1 MTCKE
6 KILSEDYLDII
17 EAGVSPSDLAS
28 GFQDYC
34 VQKVTDN
41 ISNIY
46 INLDEVKDIFPE
58 AEQFSILPKCYGIV
72 SDNNLNRI
80 SREPFNYLPLSD
92 TGILSIQKEPLGLT
106 GRKVLIAVIDTG
118 IDYQNPLFQNEDKTT
133 RIRAIWDQT
142 IQTGRPP
149 EQFAYGTE
157 YTMAEINNALAHEN
171 PLEYVASED
180 TIGHGSALASV
191 VAGSGRM
198 SDVIYTS
205 PAPDAEILVVKLKQ
219 AKTYLRRLYLI
230 PEGTPC
236 YQENDIMAAISYVR
250 SFVEVTRQPV
260 VVCLGLGSSMGNHA
274 GNTALSSMIS
284 EVSNT
289 RNLCIVSCAGDEGNA
304 RHHYAGESPAGDSS
318 PKETELFVENG
329 SEGFFLEFWAE
340 EPGVFQI
347 SVRSPAGETTG
358 LINNKNGSDI
368 TYSYVYGDSQLQV
381 NYVLAE
387 DYSGWQ
393 GVFLR
398 LVRPVAG
405 IWTIQVTPQDVGIDL
420 QYHMWL
426 PISAFLQGQAYFIQS
441 SPYETLTS
449 PVPYRGIIVV
459 SGYNSYENS
468 VYLDSSRGFTADGRI
483 FPDLCAP
490 AVGFT
495 TPYGVVNGT
504 DFAAALTAGAV
515 AQIFQWGVIMK
526 KDIFLDDKE
535 IRNYLIRGTTKRR
548 SVVYPDRMMGYGLL
562 NLVGTYEKI
571 ASY

>member
-17 EAGVSPSDLAS
+17 EASVVPADLAF

-34 VQKVTDN
+34 VQDVTEN

-46 INLDEVKDIFPE
+46 INIDEVGDIFPG
-58 AEQFSILPKCYGIV
+58 AEQFSILPRCYGIV
-72 SDNNLNRI
+72 SDNNF
-80 SREPFNYLPLSD
+80 SRLSPEPFNYLPLSD
-92 TGILSIQKEPLGLT
+92 TGILSVQKEPLNLT
-106 GRKVLIAVIDTG
+106 GQKVLVAVIDTG
-118 IDYQNPLFQNEDKTT
+118 IDYRNPLLRNQDGTT

-149 EQFAYGTE
+149 SQFAYGTE
-157 YTMAEINNALAHEN
+157 FTMAEINDALTHEN
-171 PLEYVASED
+171 PLEYVASVDE
-180 TIGHGSALASV
+180 IGHGSALASV
-191 VAGSGRM
+191 MAGSGRI
-198 SDVIYTS
+198 SDVEYTS

-230 PEGTPC
+230 PDETPC
-236 YQENDIMAAISYVR
+236 FQENDIMTAISYVR

-284 EVSNT
+284 EVSNI
-289 RNLCIVSCAGDEGNA
+289 RNFCIISCGGDEGNA
-304 RHHYAGESPAGDSS
+304 RHHYAGEANAGDLSS
-318 PKETELFVENG
+318 KETELLVEEG

-347 SVRSPAGETTG
+347 AVRSPSGETTG
-358 LINNKNGSDI
+358 LINSKNGSDI
-368 TYSYVYGDSQLQV
+368 TYSYVYGDTRLQV

-387 DYSGWQ
+387 DFSGWQ
-393 GVFLR
+393 GVFIRLR
-398 LVRPVAG
+398 RPVAG
-405 IWTIQVTPQDVGIDL
+405 IWTIQVTPQDIGIDL
-420 QYHMWL
+420 KYHLWL
-426 PISAFLQGQAYFIQS
+426 PISSFLQGQAYFIQS

-468 VYLDSSRGFTADGRI
+468 VYLNSSRGFTVDDRI
-483 FPDLCAP
+483 YPDLCAP
-490 AVGFT
+490 AVGLT

-548 SVVYPDRMMGYGLL
+548 DIVYPDRMMGYGLL

-571 ASY
+571 AGY

>member
-17 EAGVSPSDLAS
+17 EVNIDQGDLS
-28 GFQDYC
+28 MGFMDYC
-34 VQKVTDN
+34 IQNVTDN

-46 INLDEVKDIFPE
+46 ISLDEVKDIFPA
-58 AEQFSILPKCYGIV
+58 AEQFSILPNCYGIV
-72 SDNNLNRI
+72 SDNNINRV

-106 GRKVLIAVIDTG
+106 GQKVLVAIIDTG
-118 IDYQNPLFQNEDKTT
+118 IDYQNPLFRNEDGTT

-149 EQFAYGTE
+149 NQFAYGTE
-157 YTMAEINNALAHEN
+157 YTMAEINDALTREN
-171 PLEYVASED
+171 PLEYVASVDE
-180 TIGHGSALASV
+180 IGHGSALASV
-191 VAGSGRM
+191 MAGNGRVL
-198 SDVIYTS
+198 DTIYTS

-219 AKTYLRRLYLI
+219 AKTYLRKLYLI
-230 PEGTPC
+230 PDEVPC

-250 SFVEVTRQPV
+250 SFVEITRQPV

-284 EVSNT
+284 ETSNI
-289 RNLCIVSCAGDEGNA
+289 RNFCIVSCGGDEGNA
-304 RHHYAGESPAGDSS
+304 RHHYAGESLAGDNSQ
-318 PKETELFVENG
+318 KEMELFVEEG
-329 SEGFFLEFWAE
+329 SKGFFLEFWAE

-347 SVRSPAGETTG
+347 AVKSPAGETTG
-358 LINNKNGSDI
+358 MINNKNGTDL

-393 GVFLR
+393 GVFIR
-398 LVRPVAG
+398 MIRPAAG
-405 IWTIQVTPQDVGIDL
+405 IWTIQVLPQDVGIDL

-426 PISAFLQGQAYFIQS
+426 PISAFLQDQAYFIRS

-459 SGYNSYENS
+459 SGYNNYENS
-468 VYLDSSRGFTADGRI
+468 VYLNSSRGFTADDRI
-483 FPDLCAP
+483 YPDLCAP
-490 AVGFT
+490 AVGYT

-526 KDIFLDDKE
+526 KDIYLDDKE

-548 SVVYPDRMMGYGLL
+548 DTVYPDRMMGYGLL

-571 ASY
+571 AGY

>member
-17 EAGVSPSDLAS
+17 EAGVSENGQTL

-34 VQKVTDN
+34 IQNVTDN

-46 INLDEVKDIFPE
+46 ININEAREIFPA

-72 SDNNLNRI
+72 SNNNLNRG

-92 TGILSIQKEPLGLT
+92 SGILNIQKEPLGLT
-106 GRKVLIAVIDTG
+106 GKGVLVAIIDTG
-118 IDYQNPLFQNEDKTT
+118 IDYQNPLFRNEDGTT

-142 IQTGRPP
+142 IQTGRSPN
-149 EQFAYGTE
+149 QFAYGTE
-157 YTMAEINNALAHEN
+157 YTMAEIDAALAQGN
-171 PLEYVASED
+171 PLEYVATVDE
-180 TIGHGSALASV
+180 IGHGTALASV
-191 VAGSGRM
+191 IAGNGRV
-198 SDVIYTS
+198 SDVGYTS
-205 PAPDAEILVVKLKQ
+205 PAPDAGILVVKLKQ

-230 PEGTPC
+230 PDEAPC
-236 YQENDIMAAISYVR
+236 YQENDIMAAIAYVR

-274 GNTALSSMIS
+274 GNTPLSSMIS
-284 EVSNT
+284 EVSNI
-289 RNLCIVSCAGDEGNA
+289 RNLCIVSCGGDEGNA
-304 RHHYAGESPAGDSS
+304 RHHYAGVSVAGDNSQ
-318 PKETELFVENG
+318 KETELFVEEG
-329 SEGFFLEFWAE
+329 SEGFFLEFWAK

-347 SVRSPAGETTG
+347 AVRSPAGETTG
-358 LINNKNGSDI
+358 LINSKNGSDI

-381 NYVLAE
+381 SYELAE

-393 GVFLR
+393 GAFFR
-398 LVRPVAG
+398 LIRPAAG
-405 IWTIQVTPQDVGIDL
+405 IWTIQVVPQDVGIDL

-449 PVPYRGIIVV
+449 PVPYRGVIVV
-459 SGYNSYENS
+459 SGFNSYENS
-468 VYLDSSRGFTADGRI
+468 IYLNSSRGFTVDDRI
-483 FPDLCAP
+483 YPDLCAP
-490 AVGFT
+490 AVGYT
-495 TPYGVVNGT
+495 TPYGTVDGT

-515 AQIFQWGVIMK
+515 AQIFQWGVVMR
-526 KDIFLDDKE
+526 KDIFLYDKE
-535 IRNYLIRGTTKRR
+535 IRNYLIRGTAKRR
-548 SVVYPDRMMGYGLL
+548 GIEYPDRAVGYGLL

-571 ASY
+571 AGY

>member
-6 KILSEDYLDII
+6 KILSEEYLDII
-17 EAGVSPSDLAS
+17 EASVIPSDLAF

-34 VQKVTDN
+34 VQNVTDN

-46 INLDEVKDIFPE
+46 ISLDEVGEIFPA
-58 AEQFSILPKCYGIV
+58 AEQFSILPKCYGLV
-72 SDNNLNRI
+72 SDNNYNRA
-80 SREPFNYLPLSD
+80 SGEPFNYLPLSES
-92 TGILSIQKEPLGLT
+92 GILSIQKEPLGLT
-106 GRKVLIAVIDTG
+106 GQRVLVAIIDTG
-118 IDYQNPLFQNEDKTT
+118 IDYQNPLFQNEDGTT

-149 EQFAYGTE
+149 NQFAYGTE
-157 YTMAEINNALAHEN
+157 FTMAEINDALTQED
-171 PLEYVASED
+171 PLAYVASVD

-191 VAGSGRM
+191 MAGSGRIL
-198 SDVIYTS
+198 DTVYTS

-230 PEGTPC
+230 PDETPC

-274 GNTALSSMIS
+274 GNTALSSMIA
-284 EVSNT
+284 EVSSI
-289 RNLCIVSCAGDEGNA
+289 RNFCIISCAGDEGNA
-304 RHHYAGESPAGDSS
+304 RHHYAGEVHAGDISQ
-318 PKETELFVENG
+318 KETELFVEEG
-329 SEGFFLEFWAE
+329 SEGFFMEFWAE

-347 SVRSPAGETTG
+347 AVRSPSGESTG
-358 LINNKNGSDI
+358 LINNKNGTNI
-368 TYSYVYGDSQLQV
+368 TYSYVYGDSELQI

-398 LVRPVAG
+398 LIRPVAG
-405 IWTIQVTPQDVGIDL
+405 IWTIQVTPQDIGIDL

-426 PISAFLQGQAYFIQS
+426 PIGSFLQGQAYFIQS

-449 PVPYRGIIVV
+449 PVPFRGIIVV

-468 VYLDSSRGFTADGRI
+468 FYLNSSRGFTSDDRI
-483 FPDLCAP
+483 YPDLCAP

-495 TPYGVVNGT
+495 TPYGVADGT

-515 AQIFQWGVIMK
+515 AQIFQWGVTMK

-535 IRNYLIRGTTKRR
+535 IRNYLIRGTTKR
-548 SVVYPDRMMGYGLL
+548 SSITYPDRMMGYGLL
-562 NLVGTYEKI
+562 NLVGSFEKI
-571 ASY
+571 AGY